1 MGYIYILTSPIG
13 KSYIGQ
19 TTRPIEKRFK
29 AHQLKSSK
37 CLAIYN
43 AIKKYGWE
51 NFEKDWYECP
61 DEDLNFDEDLLV
73 TEMRT
78 LTPYGYNIR
87 EGGGSHG
94 KHSEET
100 KQKCRET
107 KMGEKNPNYGKS
119 MSEEQK
125 QKISEALWGE
135 KNHNYG
141 KPMSIEIKQ
150 KLSEALR
157 GEKNPNYGK
166 PMSEEQ
172 KQKIGE
178 AQRGEKGNMY
188 GKVHAEETKQK
199 MSDAHLGDKN
209 HNSKRVYQYDL
220 DGTFITSFG
229 STGEAE
235 RKMNK
240 PNGSSIKTC
249 ARGKSK
255 TAYGFKWSYTN

>member
-87 EGGGSHG
+87 EGGGANG

-119 MSEEQK
+119 MSDEQK
-125 QKISEALWGE
+125 QKISEAL
-135 KNHNYG
+135 
-141 KPMSIEIKQ
+141 S
-150 KLSEALR
+150 

-209 HNSKRVYQYDL
+209 HNSKRVYQYAL
-220 DGTFITSFG
+220 DGTFMASFG
-229 STGEAE
+229 STEEAG
-235 RKMNK
+235 RHLNFS
-240 PNGSSIKTC
+240 GSSIRAC

-255 TAYGFKWSYTN
+255 TSYGFRWSYIHES